1 MEQKHIAIF
10 NIPAHGHINPTLAL
24 TKKLVERG
32 YRVTYPVTEEFT
44 TAIEETGAKPLQYRS
59 TLNIDPRQIREVMK
73 NKETAQQMPEMFK
86 KEVDEVLPQ
95 LEAFYE
101 NDRPDLVIF
110 DFMAMTGKIMA
121 EKFGVKAVR
130 LCSTYAQNDHF
141 HFRAMAETIQMG
153 KAEEQLPDLN
163 NDNIPYFEEI
173 FQPANLNIVFMPR
186 AFQPYG
192 DTFDERFR
200 FVGPSL
206 AERKFQEKNIPL
218 VKDDG
223 RPVMLISLG
232 TAFNAWPEFYEMC
245 IEAFRDTKWQ
255 VIMSVGRTID
265 PESFKD
271 VPENISIHQHVPQLE
286 ILKNA
291 KLFISHGGMNST
303 MEALNAGVPLVVIP
317 QMPEQEITAR
327 RVEEL
332 GLGKH
337 LQPEETTVRSLQE
350 AVSKVDDD
358 AELLN
363 RVKDMQK
370 NIREAGGAE
379 KAADEI
385 EAFFKLLTVK

>member
-1 MEQKHIAIF
+1 
-10 NIPAHGHINPTLAL
+10 
-24 TKKLVERG
+24 
-32 YRVTYPVTEEFT
+32 
-44 TAIEETGAKPLQYRS
+44 
-59 TLNIDPRQIREVMK
+59 
-73 NKETAQQMPEMFK
+73 
-86 KEVDEVLPQ
+86 
-95 LEAFYE
+95 
-101 NDRPDLVIF
+101 
-110 DFMAMTGKIMA
+110 
-121 EKFGVKAVR
+121 
-130 LCSTYAQNDHF
+130 
-141 HFRAMAETIQMG
+141 
-153 KAEEQLPDLN
+153 
-163 NDNIPYFEEI
+163 
-173 FQPANLNIVFMPR
+173 
-186 AFQPYG
+186 
-192 DTFDERFR
+192 
-200 FVGPSL
+200 
-206 AERKFQEKNIPL
+206 
-218 VKDDG
+218 
-223 RPVMLISLG
+223 
-232 TAFNAWPEFYEMC
+232 MC

-358 AELLN
+358 SELLN